1 MAQNYLVHNA
11 PQHIDVNHKTNIYVL
26 VYEHKNPFRSK
37 YEYVYLFLDFERVCL
52 NVNCSRY
59 HSSEFKRSMFDEIT
73 QWKASY
79 FAIYLE
85 YENSWKTNAMVLVD
99 Q

>member
-26 VYEHKNPFRSK
+26 VYEHKNPFRSIRLLS
-37 YEYVYLFLDFERVCL
+37 LFLDFERVCL
-52 NVNCSRY
+52 NVNCSRD

-73 QWKASY
+73 
-79 FAIYLE
+79 
-85 YENSWKTNAMVLVD
+85 
-99 Q
+99 

>member
-1 MAQNYLVHNA
+1 MKTVAVAQNYLVHNA

-37 YEYVYLFLDFERVCL
+37 YKYVYLFLDFERVCL

-73 QWKASY
+73 
-79 FAIYLE
+79 
-85 YENSWKTNAMVLVD
+85 
-99 Q
+99 